1 MGDVRLRGVRGNG
14 GVWISLD
21 GESRFVPD
29 EQSAA
34 SGRAASATGADPL
47 SPMPG
52 RVTKVFVKAGEA
64 VKAGQP
70 LAAVEAMKMEYLLKA
85 PADGTVGRVLCNAGD
100 TVALG
105 QRLMDWKAG
114 T

>member
-1 MGDVRLRGVRGNG
+1 MGDVRLRGIRGVG
-14 GVWISLD
+14 GVWLSLD
-21 GESRFVPD
+21 GESRFVED
-29 EQSAA
+29 GQAA
-34 SGRAASATGADPL
+34 PGGRPAAVSDPV

-52 RVTKVFVKAGEA
+52 RVTRVFVKAGEA

-70 LAAVEAMKMEYLLKA
+70 LAAVEAMKMEYLLRA
-85 PADGTVGRVLCNAGD
+85 PGDGTVGRVLCNAGD

-105 QRLMDWKAG
+105 QRLMDWKAA